1 MKFPSVI
8 LVLMFAYV
16 AKSSQLQQ
24 DQVQNEV
31 ADIRFELL
39 ENMIAGLTYD
49 RQECINK
56 LYCLVTKDDNFT
68 SLDLRTPILELS
80 YLMNNVT
87 ERKSKFPTLS
97 SLVDAVQDGQCHK
110 FDCPQEENSLK
121 EDLAYIL
128 GTSTDSRVKR
138 DYDDY
143 ADQSTCDDTK
153 KVEPYAC
160 VGAGVGCAITALFT
174 FGLGLALCGAVGGAA
189 CVSTAITQATYC

>member
-87 ERKSKFPTLS
+87 ERKSKFPTLG
-97 SLVDAVQDGQCHK
+97 SLADAVQDGQCHN
-110 FDCPQEENSLK
+110 FECPKNENSFK
-121 EDLAYIL
+121 KDLAYIS
-128 GTSTDSRVKR
+128 GTSTNSRVKR
-138 DYDDY
+138 DYYSCPDDGF
-143 ADQSTCDDTK
+143 
-153 KVEPYAC
+153 AC
-160 VGAGVGCAITALFT
+160 TAAGAGCIIAGMFS
-174 FGLGLALCGAVGGAA
+174 LGLASAVCAKAA
-189 CVSTAITQATYC
+189 NDGPCAEGCN